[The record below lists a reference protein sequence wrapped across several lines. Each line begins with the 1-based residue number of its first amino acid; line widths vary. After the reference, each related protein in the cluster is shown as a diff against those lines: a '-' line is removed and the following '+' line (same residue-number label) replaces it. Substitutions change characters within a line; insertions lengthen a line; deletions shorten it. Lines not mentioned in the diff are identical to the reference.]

1 MTPEEEANRRERIKH
16 RMEIIRT
23 MCAVIAL
30 CLNTAVMTH
39 VMGLWQKEKG
49 CDRSPFYLVRSL
61 TTCRLP
67 SAKPTELRQLLL

>member
-1 MTPEEEANRRERIKH
+1 MTPEEEEEEANRRERIKH

-39 VMGLWQKEKG
+39 VMGLW
-49 CDRSPFYLVRSL
+49 
-61 TTCRLP
+61 
-67 SAKPTELRQLLL
+67 